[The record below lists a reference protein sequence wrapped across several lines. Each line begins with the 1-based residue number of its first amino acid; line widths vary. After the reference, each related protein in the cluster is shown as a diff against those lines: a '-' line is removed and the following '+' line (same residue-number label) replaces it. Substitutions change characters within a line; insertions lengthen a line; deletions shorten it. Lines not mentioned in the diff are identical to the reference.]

1 LHGIRQLVGGVGQDV
16 AGSTASGRRGGGACD
31 GDSGGS
37 LGSGMRVNAKDEVKG
52 INAGAGGRWSRAGR
66 SDAPGVV
73 HHVVKM
79 EDSGVVKSEQV
90 ASLSRQVYAKDKTSG
105 QEKQKRFSC
114 TREETADEEILV
126 EKGTKA
132 KKQAD
137 NSKQGGATEV
147 GGGRGGKQKNKRSW
161 QSCQSSAY
169 TFSKHD
175 VGTSLEIECVD
186 DGFLSVVLVKYRKQQ
201 VFRIRTHTHT
211 YTHPT

>member
-1 LHGIRQLVGGVGQDV
+1 M
-16 AGSTASGRRGGGACD
+16 S
-31 GDSGGS
+31 
-37 LGSGMRVNAKDEVKG
+37 VNAKDEVKG

-66 SDAPGVV
+66 SDAAGVTVV

-79 EDSGVVKSEQV
+79 EDSAVVKMEQV
-90 ASLSRQVYAKDKTSG
+90 ACFSRQVHSKDKRRG
-105 QEKQKRFSC
+105 QEKHTC
-114 TREETADEEILV
+114 TREETAHEEILI